1 MIVRLRFMVNIKQSP
16 RLTSFPA
23 RLVYRPHIRGQP
35 LVRGDG
41 GCSFTPPP
49 PPLLILLLPI
59 PFSEKKSLINED
71 KCPWTLL
78 FTVKCTVRNWYV
90 EQYVAVVH
98 QFHLQQQQQR
108 LLVPGGF
115 LTMAAQT
122 AHTLSN
128 SSSSSTTTTILLLL
142 RLLLLIL
149 P

>member
-1 MIVRLRFMVNIKQSP
+1 MVNIKQSP

-98 QFHLQQQQQR
+98 QFHLQQQQQP
-108 LLVPGGF
+108 LLVPNGF
-115 LTMAAQT
+115 LTTMAAQT
-122 AHTLSN
+122 AHTRYRTAAAVAPPLLN
-128 SSSSSTTTTILLLL
+128 YYYYYYYYYYSTTLYYC
-142 RLLLLIL
+142 
-149 P
+149 